1 MLETA
6 DKVGYAQWDSED
18 FAPPS
23 GDLDSLENALTAF
36 YSAGGYD
43 FFEIVDPEKY
53 ASRWLEYVGGLYADI
68 ESGKYPVS
76 GKGCVLPLTPKQRTE
91 LSARGVPNIFTK
103 DIPKS
108 I

>member
-6 DKVGYAQWDSED
+6 DKVGYAQWDDEN
-18 FAPPS
+18 FVLPS
-23 GDLDSLENALTAF
+23 GDFNNLEDSLTAF

-43 FFEIVDPEKY
+43 FFEVVDPEKY

-76 GKGCVLPLTPKQRTE
+76 GKGCILPLTSEQRSE
-91 LSARGVPNIFTK
+91 LSAQGVPDIFTK
-103 DIPKS
+103 DIAK

>member
-6 DKVGYAQWDSED
+6 DKVGYAQWDDED
-18 FAPPS
+18 LALPS
-23 GDLDSLENALTAF
+23 GCFDSLEDALTAF

-43 FFEIVDPEKY
+43 FFEVIDPEKY
-53 ASRWLEYVGGLYADI
+53 ASRWLEYVGSLYADI

-76 GKGCVLPLTPKQRTE
+76 GKGCTLPLTPQQRSE
-91 LSARGVPNIFTK
+91 LSARGVPDIFTK
-103 DIPKS
+103 DIEK